1 MGPSRWAQRLCS
13 QAADRDDPGGM
24 NKTAH
29 PIVVGYDGSA
39 DADRALEW
47 AIATA
52 KLRRRPVRLVAVH
65 DDAAPAWLSERVEDA
80 RRHATSE
87 LSATGDRPGGL
98 SVTVMQPRYEEASH
112 ALLRFTDDA
121 DLVVLGA
128 QGHGFLS
135 GMVIGSVS
143 QHLSRHAKCPV
154 VVVREP
160 HDAKARRIVVGYD
173 DSPGSEQA
181 MNFAFEAAELSKAP
195 ITVIHG
201 WRYSTAGTAGMYMPM
216 SHNIAE
222 ELSSEQTALRES
234 LAGWIE
240 KHPEVAVELEA
251 IPLHS
256 VRVLSDAS
264 EHAAMVVVGSRGRGA
279 FTGMLLGSV
288 SLGVLHHAH
297 CPVVVA
303 R

>member
-1 MGPSRWAQRLCS
+1 MTKA
-13 QAADRDDPGGM
+13 
-24 NKTAH
+24 AH

-39 DADRALEW
+39 DSDRALEW

-52 KLRRRPVRLVAVH
+52 KLRRLPIRLVAVH
-65 DDAAPAWLSERVEDA
+65 DDAAPAWLSDRVEDV

-87 LSATGDRPGGL
+87 LSAAGDRPGGIP
-98 SVTVMQPRYEEASH
+98 VTVMEPRYEEPSH
-112 ALLRFTDDA
+112 ALLRLTDDA
-121 DLVVLGA
+121 DLVVIGA

-160 HDAKARRIVVGYD
+160 HDAKARRIIVGYD
-173 DSPGSEQA
+173 DSPGSERA
-181 MNFAFEAAELSKAP
+181 LDFAFETAELSKAP

-201 WRYSTAGTAGMYMPM
+201 WHYSTAGTAGTYLPM
-216 SHNIAE
+216 SHNVAE
-222 ELSSEQTALRES
+222 EISSERTALRES

-240 KHPEVAVELEA
+240 KHPEVAVEVEA
-251 IPLHS
+251 IPVHP

-264 EHAAMVVVGSRGRGA
+264 EHAALVVVGSHGRGA

-288 SLGVLHHAH
+288 SLGVLHHAR